1 MIRCPLKRKP
11 MSISPIPNLHLR
23 FSYCLCLCVCWAE
36 VCSWGKLR
44 WGLSVRAGCSLLQGW
59 GAQADWSHSHLRRL
73 HWSPM
78 FLISPGRV
86 GGQCHPQLSAADW
99 CSLTSEPRTYLS
111 AAAANSRK
119 DSLKTANRYLWH
131 DEVMH
136 DAMTTGSAGL
146 LKLDIYLCNYILQST
161 STWSIQQYTVIL
173 RIRLPSNTLKNICT
187 KKIEFQFEQSIYL
200 INN

>member
-1 MIRCPLKRKP
+1 MGDLTLSDIFRSGELGFGGSIRNEKDGGGMGTSAGLRSWRLGVMIRCPLKRKP
-11 MSISPIPNLHLR
+11 MSISPTPNLHLR

-59 GAQADWSHSHLRRL
+59 GVQADWSHSHLRRL

-111 AAAANSRK
+111 AAAANSR
-119 DSLKTANRYLWH
+119 
-131 DEVMH
+131 
-136 DAMTTGSAGL
+136 
-146 LKLDIYLCNYILQST
+146 ILCHEN
-161 STWSIQQYTVIL
+161 
-173 RIRLPSNTLKNICT
+173 C
-187 KKIEFQFEQSIYL
+187 
-200 INN
+200 